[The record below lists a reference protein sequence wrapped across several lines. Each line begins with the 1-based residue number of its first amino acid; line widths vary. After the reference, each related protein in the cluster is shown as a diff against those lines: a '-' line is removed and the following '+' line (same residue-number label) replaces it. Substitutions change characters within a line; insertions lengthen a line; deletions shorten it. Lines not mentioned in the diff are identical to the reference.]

1 MRALLVSILAA
12 LAVAIA
18 PAVAA
23 QDEDGPPGCVEANPC
38 EFIIAV
44 DDLGLSDVS
53 ETEFTTGDWL
63 VATIVNH
70 DDVAHTIRL
79 GDHALD
85 VTTGP
90 GDVDDS
96 APFKVGPV
104 GTYSLTDTP
113 TNDVETITVVAEDEF
128 DDGAASGS
136 SSDGKGSPGL
146 APLALLV
153 GLVAA
158 LAIARRK
165 A

>member
-1 MRALLVSILAA
+1 MRALLFLSVA
-12 LAVAIA
+12 LVAFA
-18 PAVAA
+18 PAATA
-23 QDEDGPPGCVEANPC
+23 QDPDGAPGCVEANPC
-38 EFIIAV
+38 EIIIAV
-44 DDLGLSDVS
+44 DELGLSDVS

-79 GDHALD
+79 GDHDLD
-85 VTTGP
+85 VTTAP

-128 DDGAASGS
+128 GEDPSDGGS
-136 SSDGKGSPGL
+136 SSEGRGSPGL
-146 APLALLV
+146 APLALLA
-153 GLVAA
+153 GLLAA
-158 LAIARRK
+158 LVVARRQ